1 MHNMWKLTLGAVVVV
16 FLAVTGLLYSQ
27 YHKTSTTLTALRAT
41 DQETRDRYAE
51 AIGSIATIQD
61 SLNAIVVGDAGT
73 AMGSTGY
80 ANEGTLTRSET
91 DQVMARI
98 SQLRAGV
105 ERSKAR
111 IQELDEQLK
120 KNGVRLA
127 GLQKMLANL
136 RHTVAA
142 KEQMIQQLAA
152 RVDSLG
158 TQVTG
163 LTETVAEKTHELG
176 TVYCMMGNKQD
187 LTKAGAVVASGGV
200 LGLGKTLRPSGHLD
214 EAMCTQIDT
223 DNETTVDI
231 PAKKAMVLTPQP
243 ASSYVLEV
251 DGDHTV
257 LRILDP
263 KEFRKVRQLVIVE
276 TRT

>member
-1 MHNMWKLTLGAVVVV
+1 MNSMWKPTLAAVVVI
-16 FLAVTGLLYSQ
+16 FIAVTVLLFSQ
-27 YHKTSTTLTALRAT
+27 YQKASTTLAALRTT

-73 AMGSTGY
+73 AMGSPGY
-80 ANEGTLTRSET
+80 TNEGTLSRSET

-111 IQELDEQLK
+111 IEELDDQLK
-120 KNGVRLA
+120 KSGVHLA
-127 GLQKMLANL
+127 GLEKMVTNL

-142 KEQMIQQLAA
+142 KEKMIQQLAV

-176 TVYCMMGNKQD
+176 TVYCMMGKKQD
-187 LTKAGAVVASGGV
+187 LTKAGAVVTTGGL

-223 DNETTVDI
+223 DNESTVDI
-231 PAKKAMVLTPQP
+231 PAKKAMVLTSQP
-243 ASSYVLEV
+243 ASSYVLEA

-257 LRILDP
+257 LRIIDP

-276 TRT
+276 TQT

>member
-1 MHNMWKLTLGAVVVV
+1 MHNMWKSTLAAVVVV
-16 FLAVTGLLYSQ
+16 FIAVTVLLFSQ
-27 YHKTSTTLTALRAT
+27 YHKASTTLAALRT
-41 DQETRDRYAE
+41 SDQETRDRYAE

-61 SLNAIVVGDAGT
+61 SLNSIVVGDAGT
-73 AMGSTGY
+73 AMGSSAY
-80 ANEGTLTRSET
+80 NEGTLTRSET

-111 IQELDEQLK
+111 IEELDDQLK
-120 KNGVRLA
+120 KSGVHLA
-127 GLQKMLANL
+127 GLEKMVANL
-136 RHTVAA
+136 RHTVKA

-176 TVYCMMGNKQD
+176 TIYCMMGKRQD
-187 LTKAGAVVASGGV
+187 LTKAGAVVASGGL

-223 DNETTVDI
+223 DNESTVDI
-231 PAKKAMVLTPQP
+231 PAKKAMVLTSQP
-243 ASSYVLEV
+243 ASSYVLEP
-251 DGDHTV
+251 DGDHIV
-257 LRILDP
+257 LRIIDP

-276 TRT
+276 TQT

>member
-1 MHNMWKLTLGAVVVV
+1 MNNTWKLTLAAVVVV
-16 FLAVTGLLYSQ
+16 FVAITVALFSQ
-27 YHKTSTTLTALRAT
+27 YQKASTTLAAVRTS

-61 SLNAIVVGDAGT
+61 SLNAIVVGDASS
-73 AMGSTGY
+73 AMASVGS
-80 ANEGTLTRSET
+80 EGTLSRTEA

-111 IQELDEQLK
+111 IEQLDNQLK
-120 KNGVRLA
+120 KSGVRLA
-127 GLQKMLANL
+127 GLEKMVANL
-136 RHTVAA
+136 RNTVVT
-142 KEQMIQQLAA
+142 KEKMIAQLTA

-158 TQVTG
+158 TQVAG
-163 LTETVAEKTHELG
+163 LTENVAEKAHELG
-176 TVYCMMGNKQD
+176 TVYVMIGNRQD
-187 LTKAGAVVASGGV
+187 LTKAGVVVASGGL

-223 DNETTVDI
+223 DNESSVDI
-231 PAKKAMVLTPQP
+231 PSKRAFVLTSQP
-243 ASSYVLEV
+243 TSSYVLLP
-251 DGDHTV
+251 DGDHMV

-263 KEFRKVRQLVIVE
+263 KEFRKVRQLIVE

>member
-1 MHNMWKLTLGAVVVV
+1 MHNMWKQTLAAVVVV
-16 FLAVTGLLYSQ
+16 FIAVTALLFSQ
-27 YHKTSTTLTALRAT
+27 YHKASTTLAALRT
-41 DQETRDRYAE
+41 SDQETRDRYAE

-73 AMGSTGY
+73 AMGSSGY
-80 ANEGTLTRSET
+80 NEGTLTRSET

-98 SQLRAGV
+98 GQLRAGV

-111 IQELDEQLK
+111 IEELDDQLK
-120 KNGVRLA
+120 KSGVHLA
-127 GLQKMLANL
+127 GLQKMVANL

-142 KEQMIQQLAA
+142 KEQMIQQLAV

-176 TVYCMMGNKQD
+176 TIYCMMGKKQD
-187 LTKAGAVVASGGV
+187 LTKAGAVVATGGL

-223 DNETTVDI
+223 DNESTVDI
-231 PAKKAMVLTPQP
+231 PAKKAMVLTSQP
-243 ASSYVLEV
+243 ASSYVLEP
-251 DGDHTV
+251 DGDHIV
-257 LRILDP
+257 LRIIDP

-276 TRT
+276 TQT